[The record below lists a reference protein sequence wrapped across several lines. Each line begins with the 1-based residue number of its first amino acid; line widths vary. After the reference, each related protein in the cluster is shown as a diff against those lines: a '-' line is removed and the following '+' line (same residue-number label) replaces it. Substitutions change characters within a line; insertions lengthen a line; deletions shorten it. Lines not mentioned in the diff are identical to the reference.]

1 MLCLAGYGELV
12 ASIQRLQLQL
22 KKTGN
27 STISGGGY
35 SALEGQVAA
44 VQTLLLSPAFGR
56 ALAVHN
62 KVQEVSAQLHTQPD
76 SQPVTSH
83 AQGLLRDVSSHL
95 SHYHL

>member
-1 MLCLAGYGELV
+1 MV

-22 KKTGN
+22 KKTG
-27 STISGGGY
+27 SGSVSGGGY

-62 KVQEVSAQLHTQPD
+62 KVQQVSAQLHTQPD
-76 SQPVTSH
+76 SQPVSSH
-83 AQGLLRDVSSHL
+83 AQGLLRDVSR
-95 SHYHL
+95 YNWIYDCQ